1 MIRKFFKLIF
11 LKWYGWQIKGD
22 MPNVKKYI
30 IVVAPH
36 TSNYDFL
43 IGVAVRSILGFKASY
58 LGKKELF
65 KAPFGW
71 LFRKLGGYP
80 VDRSK
85 HTNLVDAVAAI
96 FDAHDEFAIA
106 IAPEGTR
113 KFVPTWKTGFY
124 YMAIKA
130 KVPLVLSAFNYKT
143 KTVEILEPFY
153 PTGNKVED
161 ENTIL
166 NFYKEH
172 QGRFIKK
179 LPEKLFS

>member
-1 MIRKFFKLIF
+1 MMKMIYQLIF
-11 LKWYGWQIKGD
+11 QKILKWKIDGK
-22 MPNVKKYI
+22 MPNNKKYI

-43 IGVAVRSILGFKASY
+43 IGLAVRSILGFKASY

-65 KAPFGW
+65 RFPFGW

-96 FDAHDEFAIA
+96 FNEHEEFAIA

-113 KFVPTWKTGFY
+113 KYVKDWKSGFY

-130 KVPLVLSAFNYKT
+130 NVPLVLASFDYKQ
-143 KTVEILEPFY
+143 KTVFISEPYFPTTNKEVDSANILRFFE
-153 PTGNKVED
+153 GHEGKVP
-161 ENTIL
+161 
-166 NFYKEH
+166 
-172 QGRFIKK
+172 KK
-179 LPEKLFS
+179 LPEKLFN

>member
-1 MIRKFFKLIF
+1 MMKWIWRLIF
-11 LKWYGWQIKGD
+11 LRILKWKIDG
-22 MPNVKKYI
+22 NVPDLKKYI

-43 IGVAVRSILGFKASY
+43 VGLAVRSILDFKASY

-65 KAPFGW
+65 RFPFGW

-85 HTNLVDAVAAI
+85 HTNLVDAVAEI
-96 FDAHDEFAIA
+96 FNAHENFAIA

-113 KFVPTWKTGFY
+113 KSVKEWKTGFY

-130 KVPLVLSAFNYKT
+130 NVPLVLASFDYKQ
-143 KTVEILEPFY
+143 KTVFIDRPFY
-153 PTGNKVED
+153 PTGNK
-161 ENTIL
+161 ENDSKRIL
-166 NFYKEH
+166 DFFNGHEGKFPKV
-172 QGRFIKK
+172 
-179 LPEKLFS
+179 LPEKLFK

>member
-1 MIRKFFKLIF
+1 MKFIYILIF
-11 LKWYGWQIKGD
+11 QKILKWKIVGS
-22 MPNVKKYI
+22 MPDEKKYI

-36 TSNYDFL
+36 TSNYDFMVGL
-43 IGVAVRSILGFKASY
+43 AVRSILGFKASY

-65 KAPFGW
+65 RFPFGW

-96 FDAHDEFAIA
+96 FDEHEKFAIA

-113 KFVPTWKTGFY
+113 KYVSQWKTGFY
-124 YMAIKA
+124 FMAIKA
-130 KVPLVLSAFNYKT
+130 NVPLVLASFDYK
-143 KTVEILEPFY
+143 KRAVFISQPYF
-153 PTGNKVED
+153 PTGNKEVD
-161 ENTIL
+161 SKNIL
-166 NFYKEH
+166 SFFDGHE
-172 QGRFIKK
+172 GRFPKK